1 MTRTGAVI
9 ASDSEAIQLR
19 AENGMPLYLN
29 DDQAM
34 LRDTARA
41 FMAAEG
47 AIATQLRHWRDIGCK
62 DGFGHA
68 LWKQFA
74 ELGFTGI
81 LIPEAEGGLGLGHV
95 EAGIVLEEIGR
106 NLTPSP
112 FLVTAVAMVE
122 ALKGTRHGARWFP
135 GILAGE
141 TVAALAVDEGP
152 KHRPERIAMRA
163 ERAGNGFRLTGDK
176 RFVVQGASAD
186 VIVVAARAEE
196 GLTLFAVEKGTA
208 GLDVEGVRLA
218 DSSIA
223 ARMRF
228 DRVEVDADAVVGE
241 VGGGEALLARVLNAG
256 RAGAAAELVG
266 VGGTAMAMTVDYLK
280 QRKQFGRP
288 IGEFQVLQH
297 RAAHLYSELEI
308 ARSAVLKAQQL
319 LDEGGAEA
327 DAMAS
332 VAKAKAGRAAQLA
345 VQEGVQMHGGIGM
358 TDEYDIGLYMKRD
371 RVLGELFGDPAYHA
385 DRLARMRGY

>member
-1 MTRTGAVI
+1 
-9 ASDSEAIQLR
+9 
-19 AENGMPLYLN
+19 MPLYLTE
-29 DDQAM
+29 DQTM

-47 AIATQLRHWRDIGCK
+47 SIATQLRHWRDIGCK

-81 LIPEAEGGLGLGHV
+81 LIPEAQGGLGLGHV

-112 FLVTAVAMVE
+112 FLVTAVAAVE
-122 ALKGTRHGARWFP
+122 ALKGTPHADRWYP

-141 TVAALAVDEGP
+141 TVAALAVDEAP
-152 KHRPERIAMRA
+152 KHRPERIAMTA
-163 ERAGNGFRLTGDK
+163 ERAGNGFRLSGNK
-176 RFVVQGASAD
+176 QFVVQGASAD
-186 VIVVAARAEE
+186 VVVVAARAEE
-196 GLTLFAVEKGTA
+196 GVTLFAVEKGAA

-218 DSSIA
+218 DGSIG

-228 DRVEVDADAVVGE
+228 DGVVDADAVIGE
-241 VGGGEALLARVLNAG
+241 VGGGEAVLARVLGAG

-266 VGGTAMAMTVDYLK
+266 LGTQAMGMTVDYLK
-280 QRKQFGRP
+280 QRKQFGRL
-288 IGEFQVLQH
+288 IGEFQALQH
-297 RAAHLYSELEI
+297 RAAHLYAELEI
-308 ARSAVLKAQQL
+308 ARAATLKAQQL
-319 LDEGGAEA
+319 LDEASPEAEA
-327 DAMAS
+327 MVS
-332 VAKAKAGRAAQLA
+332 VAKAKAGAASRLA

-371 RVLGELFGDPAYHA
+371 RVLAELFGDGAYHA
-385 DRLARMRGY
+385 DKVARMRGY